1 MGCAAE
7 GRHEPR
13 DLDEFD
19 AAGLTV
25 ASATYERLELLRAIR
40 YRASVRSGDHVGSE
54 AKDGVGTGSSTRP
67 VRSTM

>member
-25 ASATYERLELLRAIR
+25 ASTTYEIVGVPTLKLEDRAGR
-40 YRASVRSGDHVGSE
+40 GS
-54 AKDGVGTGSSTRP
+54 
-67 VRSTM
+67 